1 MIRCERRSMMDPVKK
16 IIGNFEEFSEDENV
30 TNFLKEIF
38 SLEDKGLRTYR
49 DKYKE
54 LVDKYYID
62 GDADED

>member
-1 MIRCERRSMMDPVKK
+1 MDPVKK